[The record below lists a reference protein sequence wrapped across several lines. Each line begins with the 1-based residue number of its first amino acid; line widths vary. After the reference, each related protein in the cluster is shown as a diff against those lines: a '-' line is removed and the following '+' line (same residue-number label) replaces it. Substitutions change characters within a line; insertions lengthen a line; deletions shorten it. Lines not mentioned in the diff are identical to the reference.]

1 MQPESRCSFGYTT
14 LANALPQRINSHC
27 FRASHG
33 FHPDGP
39 ARPPAGLPP
48 KIRSDLVLGLNL
60 LLQGV
65 AGNLLVIALEGS
77 QVLTGLGEFT
87 LLHTLTNVPVD
98 ESTLGVHEVEL
109 VVESGPGLGDG
120 GGVGQHADSA
130 LEVGKV
136 AVGDLLGR
144 LVADTDLE
152 TSRAPVDE
160 LDGALGLERGDGSVG
175 LLGDDITTVQQASG
189 HVLAVAGI
197 TLNHLVVG
205 LKAAHGDLA
214 DGVGLV
220 GSLVRGDDGGVGH
233 QREVDTGV
241 GDQVGLELV
250 EIDVEGTVETERS
263 GDGRDNLGNQA
274 VEVLVAG
281 AFNTEVAAADVV
293 DGLVVNHETAV
304 GVLKG
309 SVGGEDRVVGLNN
322 GGGVLRSRVD
332 AEFQLGLLAVVNG
345 QTLHQESTKTGTGT
359 TTEGVEDQETLE
371 TGAVVGNTADL
382 VEDLVDHL
390 LADGVVTTGIVVRGI
405 LLASDHVLGV
415 EKTAV
420 GTGADLIDNI
430 GLKVAVD
437 GARNVLA
444 LTSLGEEGAETMV
457 GVILLALLGQVTI
470 GLDTVLKA
478 VELPAGVGDLATS
491 LTNVQRNNFSHF
503 GESN

>member
-1 MQPESRCSFGYTT
+1 ME
-14 LANALPQRINSHC
+14 
-27 FRASHG
+27 
-33 FHPDGP
+33 
-39 ARPPAGLPP
+39 
-48 KIRSDLVLGLNL
+48 NL
-60 LLQGV
+60 
-65 AGNLLVIALEGS
+65 
-77 QVLTGLGEFT
+77 
-87 LLHTLTNVPVD
+87 H
-98 ESTLGVHEVEL
+98 
-109 VVESGPGLGDG
+109 
-120 GGVGQHADSA
+120 SA

-309 SVGGEDRVVGLNN
+309 GVGGEDRVVGLNN

-444 LTSLGEEGAETMV
+444 LTYT
-457 GVILLALLGQVTI
+457 
-470 GLDTVLKA
+470 
-478 VELPAGVGDLATS
+478 P
-491 LTNVQRNNFSHF
+491 
-503 GESN
+503 

>member
-14 LANALPQRINSHC
+14 LANACPQRNNSHC

-39 ARPPAGLPP
+39 AGPPARLRS

-65 AGNLLVIALEGS
+65 AGNLLVVALKGS

-120 GGVGQHADSA
+120 GGVGQHAATFDLPLAFLCLENVAYQMEKNLHSA

-160 LDGALGLERGDGSVG
+160 LDGALSLQGGHGSVG

-197 TLNHLVVG
+197 TLDHLVIG
-205 LKAAHGDLA
+205 LKAAHGDLV

-220 GSLVRGDDGGVGH
+220 GGLVRGDDGGVGH
-233 QREVDTGV
+233 QREVNTGV

-250 EIDVEGTVETERS
+250 EIDVEGTVETEGS
-263 GDGRDNLGNQA
+263 GDGRDNLGDQA
-274 VEVLVAG
+274 VEVLVAR
-281 AFNTEVAAADVV
+281 ALDAEVAAADVV
-293 DGLVVNHETAV
+293 DGLVVNHEAAV

-309 SVGGEDRVVGLNN
+309 GVGGEDRVVGLNN
-322 GGGVLRSRVD
+322 GGGVLRSRVN

-345 QTLHQESTKTGTGT
+345 QTLHQESTETGTST

-371 TGAVVGNTADL
+371 TSAVVGNTADL

-420 GTGADLIDNI
+420 GTGADLIHNI
-430 GLKVAVD
+430 GFQIAVNGTRD
-437 GARNVLA
+437 ILA
-444 LTSLGEEGAETMV
+444 LTYSP
-457 GVILLALLGQVTI
+457 I
-470 GLDTVLKA
+470 
-478 VELPAGVGDLATS
+478 S
-491 LTNVQRNNFSHF
+491 C
-503 GESN
+503 